1 MRLFSFG
8 RRSFVGGD
16 QPSISKAMIFE
27 VERRRKRV
35 GGVLKLSRMYY
46 LRYRLGD
53 MPCDRWVSLRV
64 TEKDVAW
71 ERARQFKRD
80 YELEAAG
87 LALPKDRIVTASR
100 PFSKVLDD
108 YVSELRTRGRDEKY
122 VAGTEKRIS
131 TLARECRW
139 QKITDVSADSFMGWR
154 RVQILKAKTLNDY
167 LTDIS
172 SFLGWLV
179 KLERLGS
186 NPLAKV
192 EKIARNEAQE
202 EQRRAFTHDQIGR
215 LRAVSGPR
223 ATLYSVALFGG
234 VRRGELSQLL
244 WGDVV
249 LAADGKTL
257 LKLRASTTKNGKSAL
272 QPIPD
277 WLAKEL
283 SATKP
288 KGSSLADK
296 VFPVL
301 PRMPRFYKDLRAAGI
316 PKVDERG
323 HVAVFHSL
331 RHTLAT
337 WLWETGANPR
347 EIQELMRHSTLDQ
360 TANRYTDKLSLGLR
374 RASDAL
380 PIFGAGY
387 TQIGAQ
393 ISGKQCPPVSKGGEA
408 ALPKVKS
415 KPTVNERISRALSWC
430 GEVGQMVR
438 AAGFEPATP
447 SV

>member
-1 MRLFSFG
+1 
-8 RRSFVGGD
+8 
-16 QPSISKAMIFE
+16 MIFE

-53 MPCDRWVSLRV
+53 MPCDKWVSLGV

-71 ERARQFKRD
+71 EKARLFKRD

-87 LALPKDRIVTASR
+87 LALPKDRIVTAAK
-100 PFSKVLDD
+100 PFPKVLGD
-108 YVSELRTRGRDEKY
+108 YISELRTRGRDEKY

-154 RVQILKAKTLNDY
+154 RVQCLKAKTLNDY

-179 KLERLGS
+179 KLERLGT

-202 EQRRAFTHDQIGR
+202 EQRRAFTHDQISR
-215 LRAVSGPR
+215 LRTVSGAR
-223 ATLYSVALFGG
+223 ATLYTVALFGG
-234 VRRGELSQLL
+234 VRRGDLSQLL

-249 LAADGKTL
+249 AAGDGETL

-283 SATKP
+283 HATKP
-288 KGSSLADK
+288 AGASLADR

-301 PRMPRFYKDLRAAGI
+301 PRMPRFYKDLEAAGI

-374 RASDAL
+374 TASNAL
-380 PIFGAGY
+380 PSFGSGY

-393 ISGKQCPPVSKGGEA
+393 ISGKSGQTVSQAGETGK
-408 ALPKVKS
+408 LETKPKPS
-415 KPTVNERISRALSWC
+415 VNKRLSRALSWC
-430 GEVGQMVR
+430 GEVSQMVR
-438 AAGFEPATP
+438 AAGFEPAFRCP
-447 SV
+447 IIGH